1 MCVLWGGVVNINQV
15 INISYLTLAVVKS
28 SHSG

>member
-15 INISYLTLAVVKS
+15 INISYLTLAVAKP